1 MTEVDTT
8 ESCNCCK
15 FYQASEFVLG
25 QCRRYPKFENTP
37 PKNWC
42 GEFVLSEK
50 APALDE
56 LVKSLTI
63 DPELVPEPKKRGRP
77 KK

>member
-25 QCRRYPKFENTP
+25 QCRRFPKFENTP

-50 APALDE
+50 APSLDE
-56 LVKSLTI
+56 IVRAITEPDAK
-63 DPELVPEPKKRGRP
+63 EPKKQRGRP